1 MESLILSSSFN
12 THFYSI
18 YMLLTVNLTHWI
30 RLTLAALK
38 DLILVHTVQLKPMR
52 KAHSSGKMV
61 SSGIGD
67 VVITLEH
74 SEKKTAEEVDDES

>member
-1 MESLILSSSFN
+1 
-12 THFYSI
+12 
-18 YMLLTVNLTHWI
+18 
-30 RLTLAALK
+30 
-38 DLILVHTVQLKPMR
+38 MR